1 MVVSPQSK
9 FALVFL
15 LFAPTK
21 HFRMLARAARLP
33 GGPGRLAPMTAGA
46 LRGKKKDSKTKRLQA
61 KKATLQRS
69 DVSEDAGQFIGE
81 LTAINANKQMEVTL
95 EDGRVV
101 RAKTSGKLSYLHIA
115 LRVGQSVCVQ
125 YDLEMDEDGQTPS
138 IIGRLDLAPPADP
151 GHRS

>member
-61 KKATLQRS
+61 TKATLQRS

-138 IIGRLDLAPPADP
+138 IIGRLDLAPPGDP
-151 GHRS
+151 RPRS